1 MQYIRRARRANCPV
15 AAESIMKPEIVYDK
29 KSDLWLAI
37 DDRREKIQ
45 SYVTLEEAMEAH
57 AFRINRES
65 YRAWKI
71 EHKRR
76 VKSRGFS

>member
-1 MQYIRRARRANCPV
+1 
-15 AAESIMKPEIVYDK
+15 MKPEIVYDK

-37 DDRREKIQ
+37 DDRREMIQ

-57 AFRINRES
+57 AFKINRES